1 LAQEPETEMSLL
13 SLRNV
18 SHAYGLASLLDDAEM
33 TLQSAERVC
42 LLGRNGTGKSTL
54 LKLVAGE
61 LTADEG
67 LRECG
72 ALRIGTV
79 PQTFPDHLSG
89 TAFAVVRAGT
99 AIAVEL
105 DRYTE
110 FSESSSASSRELQA
124 LYERIDAAQG
134 WSLDTQ
140 VNAVLEHLSIDGS
153 ADVCALSGGQKRRV
167 LLARAMVDEPEL
179 LILDEP
185 TNHLDMDNIQ
195 WLETW
200 LKQYSGCCL
209 FTTHDR
215 RLIENVATRI
225 LELDRGQLSSW
236 PGNYGNFLRRRLER
250 EEAENR
256 ANERADKLLAQ
267 EEAWIRQGIKARRT
281 RNEGRVRRLEQLRA
295 ERSQRRDRETGA
307 SLGEVKASTGAR
319 ILVETIGAN
328 LSLGGKLL
336 VRNLDLMIMRGDRVG
351 IVGANGSGKT
361 SLLRMLLGELNP
373 DSGSVRKAD
382 TLSIAYFDQF
392 RELPNENSRVR
403 DQLGNGSDFVG
414 EGERRKHV
422 VSYLQDFMFAPERAN
437 APVSVLSGG
446 ERARLA
452 LARLFE
458 KPSTLLALDEPT
470 NDLDVETLE
479 LLEERLLSF
488 DGTLLVVTHDRTFL
502 DNTVASLLVMNGEG
516 SIVEH
521 AGGYSEFVERQA
533 GLGLT
538 QAQASSGER
547 AVAEQSATSPSFTPR
562 KRSNKLSFR
571 EQRELAALP
580 ELMESLEAKIGVL
593 HECLADP
600 DLYRDRGDEVQDL
613 RADLARHESE
623 LEASF
628 ERWETLEAKT

>member
-1 LAQEPETEMSLL
+1 MSLL

-18 SHAYGLASLLDDAEM
+18 SHAYGLASLLDNAQL
-33 TLQSAERVC
+33 TLQAAERVC

-61 LTADEG
+61 LVADEG

-72 ALRIGTV
+72 EIRIGTV
-79 PQTFPDHLSG
+79 PQTFPDHLTG

-99 AIAVEL
+99 AIAAEL

-110 FSESSSASSRELQA
+110 LSAADTAHTRELQT
-124 LYERIDAAQG
+124 LHERIDALQG

-140 VNAVLEHLSIDGS
+140 VGAVLEHLSIDGS
-153 ADVCALSGGQKRRV
+153 AEVNTLSGGQKRRV
-167 LLARAMVDEPEL
+167 LLARAMVDAPEL

-200 LKQYSGCCL
+200 LQQYAGCCL

-215 RLIENVATRI
+215 RLIENIATRI
-225 LELDRGQLSSW
+225 LELDRGQLTSW
-236 PGNYGNFLRRRLER
+236 PGNYTNFLRRRQER

-256 ANERADKLLAQ
+256 ANERADRLLAQ

-281 RNEGRVRRLEQLRA
+281 RNEGRVRRLEQMRS
-295 ERSQRRDRETGA
+295 ERHRRRDRETGA
-307 SLGEVKASTGAR
+307 SLGEVKSSTGAR
-319 ILVETIGAN
+319 ILMETAGVN
-328 LSLGGKLL
+328 LSLGGKPL
-336 VRNLDLMIMRGDRVG
+336 VRDLDLVIMRGDRLG

-361 SLLRMLLGELNP
+361 SLLRLLLGQIDA
-373 DSGSVRKAD
+373 DSGTVRRAD
-382 TLSIAYFDQF
+382 TLSVAYFDQF
-392 RELPNENSRVR
+392 RKLPDEQARVR

-414 EGERRKHV
+414 EGENRKHV

-437 APVSVLSGG
+437 APVTVLSGG

-458 KPSTLLALDEPT
+458 KPSTLLVLDEPT

-502 DNTVASLLVMNGEG
+502 DNTVTSLLVMDG
-516 SIVEH
+516 SGAIVEH
-521 AGGYSEFVERQA
+521 AGGYSDYVERQNAA
-533 GLGLT
+533 GLSKVGANPPVGAGAGKPT
-538 QAQASSGER
+538 TSIPTPAGR
-547 AVAEQSATSPSFTPR
+547 APR
-562 KRSNKLSFR
+562 NRSNKLSFK
-571 EQRELAALP
+571 EQRELAGLP
-580 ELMESLEAKIGVL
+580 QQMESLEAKISAL
-593 HECLADP
+593 HVRLADP
-600 DLYRDRGDEVQDL
+600 ELYRDRGEEVQAL
-613 RADLARHESE
+613 RAELARHESE
-623 LEASF
+623 LEVSF
-628 ERWETLEAKT
+628 ERWEMLETRA